1 MRKINFVGA
10 IAAVGLFLSAAV
22 APTPAAAVGVGKTCH
37 GLLGLKCNKGLW
49 CDRKPGLCR
58 GADVS
63 GKCIKVPETCNDRYK
78 PVCGCNGKTYG
89 NDCKPQMAKVQKSHE
104 GRCKK

>member
-1 MRKINFVGA
+1 MRKINFVVA
-10 IAAVGLFLSAAV
+10 LAAVGLFLSAAV
-22 APTPAAAVGVGKTCH
+22 TSTPAAAVGVGRTCH

-63 GKCIKVPETCNDRYK
+63 GRCIKIPETCNDRYK
-78 PVCGCNGKTYG
+78 PVCGCNGKTYSNYCG
-89 NDCKPQMAKVQKSHE
+89 ANAAGISVLHDGKCD
-104 GRCKK
+104 